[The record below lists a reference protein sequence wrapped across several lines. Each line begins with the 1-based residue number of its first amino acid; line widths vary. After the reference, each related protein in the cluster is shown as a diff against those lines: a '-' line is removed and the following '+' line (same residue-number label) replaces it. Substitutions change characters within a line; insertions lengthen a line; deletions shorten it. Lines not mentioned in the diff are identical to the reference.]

1 MIKCRDSC
9 IFAKKNSMQLIVFWL
24 IYPLLWLIS
33 ILPFKLF
40 YGFSNFVYFIGY
52 HVIGYRKQIVRENIA
67 LALPHLSFD
76 ERLKIEKKSYQHL
89 CDMFLEMIKTMSI
102 SEKEMDQ
109 RFQFSNFDVYL
120 DLEKKGKSIAIV
132 CAHYASYEWVISM
145 NKKCNHEGIAIYKKI
160 ANKHFDD
167 LVKKIRS
174 KFKARLIT
182 TKEVNNVI
190 EENYKNNHLAV
201 YGFASDQTPK
211 VNPNTYWRNFMGI
224 EVPVHTG
231 AELLAKRYDMN
242 VIFLKVKKIKRGYY
256 LGEFE
261 VLTENAKSIPNY
273 QIMDAFVERVEKQ
286 ILEEPAYYM
295 WTHKRFK
302 HRKVSG

>member
-1 MIKCRDSC
+1 
-9 IFAKKNSMQLIVFWL
+9 MQFVVFL
-24 IYPLLWLIS
+24 VLYPFLWIIS
-33 ILPFKLF
+33 ILPHNLF
-40 YGFSNFVYFIGY
+40 YGFSNFVYWIVY
-52 HVIGYRKQIVRENIA
+52 YVIGYRKKTVRENIA
-67 LALPHLSFD
+67 LALPHLSFE
-76 ERLKIEKKSYQHL
+76 ERLKIEKNSIQHL
-89 CDMFLEMIKTMSI
+89 CDMFLEMIKTMGI
-102 SEKEMDQ
+102 SEDEMDQ
-109 RFQFSNFDVYL
+109 RFQYKNIDVYL

-145 NKKCNHEGIAIYKKI
+145 NKKCTHEGIAIYKKI

-182 TKEVNNVI
+182 TKETTAVI

-211 VNPNTYWRNFMGI
+211 VNQNTYWRTFMGI

-231 AELLAKRYDMN
+231 AEILAKKFDMN
-242 VIFLKVKKIKRGYY
+242 VIYLKVEKVKRGYY
-256 LGEFE
+256 EATFE
-261 VLTENAKSIPNY
+261 VLTDDAKSVPNY
-273 QIMDAFVERVEKQ
+273 QIMDAFIERAEQQ
-286 ILEEPAYYM
+286 ILEEPSYYM

-302 HRKVSG
+302 HRR